1 MDIFNLINMKKDM
14 LLGNY
19 SYVDESY
26 EEIYDYQ
33 NDYID
38 TISENFDLALENAN
52 MQLFQCGTDD
62 YIYNLVEENEYWDI
76 TEESVIESV
85 GSGIK
90 KIIDAIISLI
100 KKIGSFISELF
111 NKITGLF
118 KKSNNEMEKV
128 NNDIAAYN
136 KAVSGQKNNNKND
149 NNNKNNYITKNG
161 NESKNDNE
169 SEMNKEI
176 KRKKYDIYN
185 YSLGPNQSLNT
196 LYNRFGR
203 EIKIISPI
211 YKKADMGVY
220 DFWLNGLYDRGM
232 KRLIYEVEENNIS
245 MKNASVISSN
255 VAKSLKYNT
264 MDDVRK
270 NIKNEAYKG
279 FMENYKDDQPFSKK
293 ITISDIPFDVINWY
307 AINSDE
313 LKNKVDKL
321 NNAYRKD
328 LNNTQARLEKLNS
341 KYAQGNKP
349 KQYTQASKN
358 NSNNVNGILS
368 LIRSNLN
375 TFATFHKTF
384 VMTATRAKLTNV
396 NICKMLRNRIYA
408 KTMNE

>member
-1 MDIFNLINMKKDM
+1 MDIFNLINKKKDM

-62 YIYNLVEENEYWDI
+62 YIYNLLEENEYWDI
-76 TEESVIESV
+76 TEESVIESI

-100 KKIGSFISELF
+100 KKIRSFISALF
-111 NKITGLF
+111 NKISGLF

-128 NNDIAAYN
+128 NSDIDTYN

-149 NNNKNNYITKNG
+149 SIIKNDNNN
-161 NESKNDNE
+161 KNDNE
-169 SEMNKEI
+169 SEMDKVK
-176 KRKKYDIYN
+176 KRRMYDVYN

-196 LYNRFGR
+196 LYNRFGK
-203 EIKIISPI
+203 EIKIVSPI

-232 KRLIYEVEENNIS
+232 KRLIYEVEENNVT
-245 MKNASVISSN
+245 MKNASVLSSN

-270 NIKNEAYKG
+270 NIRNEAYKG
-279 FMENYKDDQPFSKK
+279 FMENYKDEQPFSKK

-307 AINSDE
+307 ANNSDE
-313 LKNKVDKL
+313 LKNKVDKI
-321 NNAYRKD
+321 NNAYQKD

-349 KQYTQASKN
+349 KRYTQASKN

-408 KTMNE
+408 KTMND